1 MSRNG
6 SSSPFPTMDTVLPAR
21 NRRVVPGSRV
31 TWLSG
36 SALREIGSRSD
47 QADRCA
53 AGAAHDRERHEQERR
68 DRSPPNR
75 RNRKP
80 LGHCRRRYEP
90 PMVTVLNDPAAD
102 RASHP
107 APTPIPS
114 PWQDL
119 PPPLAPPH

>member
-6 SSSPFPTMDTVLPAR
+6 STSPFPTMDTVLPAR

-68 DRSPPNR
+68 DGSPPNR
-75 RNRKP
+75 PNP
-80 LGHCRRRYEP
+80 ETP
-90 PMVTVLNDPAAD
+90 PTLPPTLPAAH
-102 RASHP
+102 ASP
-107 APTPIPS
+107 PEPS
-114 PWQDL
+114 LRRPGFSFS
-119 PPPLAPPH
+119 PNPHALIL

>member
-6 SSSPFPTMDTVLPAR
+6 STSPFPTIDTVLPAR

-31 TWLSG
+31 TWLSR

-68 DRSPPNR
+68 GGVPPDH
-75 RNRKP
+75 RNPETSRA
-80 LGHCRRRYEP
+80 LAATLRGAAAHP
-90 PMVTVLNDPAAD
+90 PQRPVSAPSCTS
-102 RASHP
+102 RAKHP
-107 APTPIPS
+107 YLS
-114 PWQDL
+114 S
-119 PPPLAPPH
+119 